1 MDISRLGVFAF
12 LDSMEGAASAEFARS
27 VERLGYSVLW
37 VVEGSGR
44 NSLSYAPW
52 LLARTE
58 TLVVA
63 TGVASLWARAASTMA
78 AGARTAA
85 ELSGGRF
92 ILGVGTNNHVS
103 AAMRGLAYDRPV
115 TYMREYL
122 RAMKLAAYDAPAP
135 NGEVPVLLAANNPR
149 MLALAGSDA
158 QGTITYFVTP
168 EHTARAREIIGPK
181 LCLCAVQAV
190 MLERDAPRARA
201 AARSYMKLYLRI
213 PAYLKNLRTLGFDDT
228 DFAARW
234 QQSPYR
240 RDRRLGQRGAVTRSD
255 RIALRGWCDS
265 CLCPGAQPGGR
276 IAARRARA
284 EGARSLCGRP
294 VRKAAREKRM
304 GPSLPGRPLT

>member
-63 TGVASLWARAASTMA
+63 TGVASVWARAASTMA

-228 DFAARW
+228 DFAAGGSNRLTDAIVAW
-234 QQSPYR
+234 GSEAR
-240 RDRRLGQRGAVTRSD
+240 LRDRIESHYEAGATHVCVL
-255 RIALRGWCDS
+255 ALS
-265 CLCPGAQPGGR
+265 PEGGLLPD
-276 IAARRARA
+276 ARA
-284 EGARSLCGRP
+284 L
-294 VRKAAREKRM
+294 KALA
-304 GPSLPGRPLT
+304 PSVDDR